1 VTSDGTPHRALPV
14 IWRPRRA
21 RIVAYGVAVVIL
33 TSMVL
38 LAVALPGG
46 TGGFRPVD
54 RVGVIVFGLAVVWF
68 LFVLARPRV
77 SADEKGV
84 TVVNLVRRRRLE
96 WAEIVEVNLRVGDP
110 WVYLDL
116 TDGTV
121 LPVMALQAADG
132 EHGRAMARQLRDLV
146 RARTRTSR
154 DD

>member
-14 IWRPRRA
+14 TWRPRRA

-46 TGGFRPVD
+46 TGGFRAVD

-77 SADEKGV
+77 DADEEGV
-84 TVVNLVRRRRLE
+84 TVINLVRRRRLE
-96 WAEIVEVNLRVGDP
+96 WAEIVEVNLHVGDP

-132 EHGRAMARQLRDLV
+132 EHGRAMARELRALV